1 MSDQANRML
10 RGGARAAT
18 GVVIIGLSVGAAA
31 VLGSDIFPVPSIDRD
46 VVSVTADTSQNARLS
61 LVCTGAF
68 GELGADP
75 SRPTASIPGGTSS
88 VLITGSPIEERVLGR
103 EQPDG
108 SAPIVVDG
116 SANDTLAAAE
126 LQQVKNTTL
135 QGFSAS
141 SCAEPVHEQ
150 WLVGGAT
157 TLGVSS
163 TIVLGNP
170 FEVPATVLV
179 AAYDEHGPI
188 DAASTAG
195 VLVPAGSQ
203 RIVSLNGYAPAREAL
218 AVRIEST
225 GAAVTAAL
233 SVSQTIDINSFAVD
247 TATRQLA
254 PQHSLMI
261 PGVANSIS
269 HEHVSDGV
277 APDADDF
284 PVVVRVLAPKDTG
297 TATVRAMTPSG
308 EARDLGTIDFEA
320 GKVANFEVANWPQ
333 DAQAIAIEASVPIVG
348 GVMGSADISPA
359 HDYAWFTPAPALPV
373 AREIAVAVVL
383 GGDLVIVNPGS
394 LEASVTIRAEGEVVS
409 EQTVM
414 VPAGAAV
421 PVAAKG
427 QLWLTSTEP
436 ISAGVRV
443 VSGGNI
449 AGYPVLAPIERGKAL
464 NIFPR

>member
-1 MSDQANRML
+1 MSDQTKRML
-10 RGGARAAT
+10 RGSVRAVT

-31 VLGSDIFPVPSIDRD
+31 VLGSDLIPVPSIERD
-46 VVSVTADTSQNARLS
+46 VVSVTADTSQNARFS

-88 VLITGSPIEERVLGR
+88 VLTTGTPLEERTLER

-108 SAPIVVDG
+108 SAPTVVDG
-116 SANDTLAAAE
+116 SANDSLAAAE
-126 LQQVKNTTL
+126 MQQVKNTTL

-163 TIVLGNP
+163 TLVLGNP
-170 FEVPATVLV
+170 FEVPATVLITV
-179 AAYDEHGPI
+179 YDENGEI
-188 DAASTAG
+188 DSASTAG

-218 AVRIEST
+218 AVRVEST

-247 TATRQLA
+247 TATRQLT
-254 PQHSLMI
+254 PQPSLVI
-261 PGVANSIS
+261 PGVANFSS
-269 HEHVSDGV
+269 DEHVSDGA
-277 APDADDF
+277 APDADGF
-284 PVVVRVLAPKDTG
+284 PVVVRVLAPTEAG
-297 TATVRAMTPSG
+297 TATVRALTPSG
-308 EARDLGTIDFEA
+308 ESQDLGTIDFEA
-320 GKVANFEVANWPQ
+320 GVVTNFEVPSWPAN
-333 DAQAIAIEASVPIVG
+333 AQAVTVEASVPIVG
-348 GVMGSADISPA
+348 GVMGSADVPPA
-359 HDYAWFTPAPALPV
+359 HDYAWFAPAPTLPAGV
-373 AREIAVAVVL
+373 ELAASVVL
-383 GGDLVIVNPGS
+383 GGDLVVVNPGS
-394 LEASVTIRAEGEVVS
+394 AEASVTIRTEGDVAK
-409 EQTVM
+409 EQTVKI
-414 VPAGAAV
+414 PAGAAV

-443 VSGGNI
+443 SSGANI
-449 AGYPVLAPIERGKAL
+449 AGYPVLAPIERSKAL
-464 NIFPR
+464 TVFPR